1 MPRDG
6 ARMVKE
12 KNLIVGLDIGTS
24 KIVAI
29 VAEVKPDGALDIVGM
44 GTQPSR
50 GLKKGVVV
58 NIEATMASIQRV
70 LEEAELM
77 ADCRISEVYT
87 GIAGS
92 HIRSLNSSGMVAIKE
107 KEVTQFDVD
116 RVVDTAKA
124 IAIPNDQQVLHI
136 IPQEFIID
144 GQEDVRDPIGMSGVR
159 LEVKVHIV
167 TGAVSAVE
175 NVTKCVRRC
184 GLEVRDVMLQPLASA
199 KSVLNDDEKD
209 LGVCLMDIGGGT
221 TDIAVFTGGAIRH
234 TAVIPIAGDQV
245 TNDIAMTLR
254 TPTKEAEELKV
265 RYGCA
270 LRQLADPNDIIEVP
284 GVGERG
290 PRKLSRPM
298 LAEVI
303 EPRIEELYS
312 LVQAELRRSG
322 FEELL
327 SSGIVLTGGS
337 ALLQGM
343 TELGEEVFHLP
354 VRVGTPSYS
363 GGLADVVKS
372 PRYATSVGLLLEGK
386 EQFLRNEAARA
397 QITGIS
403 GMATRMKQWFKAN
416 F

>member
-1 MPRDG
+1 
-6 ARMVKE
+6 MVRE
-12 KNLIVGLDIGTS
+12 TKNVIVGLDMGTS

-29 VAEVKPDGALDIVGM
+29 VAEITPEGGFEIIGT

-70 LEEAELM
+70 IEEAELM
-77 ADCRISEVYT
+77 ANCRITEVYT

-107 KEVTQFDVD
+107 KEVTQADID
-116 RVVDTAKA
+116 RVVETAKA
-124 IAIPNDQQVLHI
+124 IAIPNDQQILHI
-136 IPQEFIID
+136 LPQEFIID
-144 GQEDVRDPIGMSGVR
+144 GQEDVREPLGMSGVR

-167 TGAVSAVE
+167 TGAVSSVE
-175 NVTKCVRRC
+175 NITKCVRRC
-184 GLEVRDVMLQPLASA
+184 GLEVRDVILQPLASSIA
-199 KSVLNDDEKD
+199 VISEDEKD

-221 TDIAVFTGGAIRH
+221 TDIAVFVGGAIRH

-254 TPTKEAEELKV
+254 TPTKDAEELKI
-265 RYGCA
+265 RHGCA
-270 LRQLADPNDIIEVP
+270 LRQLAAVNEMIEVP
-284 GVGERG
+284 GVGDR
-290 PRKLSRPM
+290 PARKLSRQT

-303 EPRIEELYS
+303 EPRVEELYS

-327 SSGIVLTGGS
+327 SSGIVLTGGT
-337 ALLQGM
+337 AQLQGM
-343 TELGEEVFHLP
+343 AELGEEVFHLP
-354 VRVGTPSYS
+354 VRIGVPAYT
-363 GGLADVVKS
+363 GGLAELVRS
-372 PRYATSVGLLLEGK
+372 PSYATAVGLLIEGRD
-386 EQFLRNEAARA
+386 QYLRGQEARA
-397 QITGIS
+397 QPGIG
-403 GMATRMKQWFKAN
+403 GMMERMGKWFKTN

>member
-1 MPRDG
+1 MVRDS
-6 ARMVKE
+6 
-12 KNLIVGLDIGTS
+12 KNLVVGLDIGTS

-29 VAEVKPDGALDIVGM
+29 VAELGPSGEINVVGL

-50 GLKKGVVV
+50 GLKRGVVV

-77 ADCRISEVYT
+77 ADCRIARVTT

-107 KEVTQFDVD
+107 GEVVQADID
-116 RVVDTAKA
+116 RVIETAKA
-124 IAIPNDQQVLHI
+124 IAIPNDQQILHI
-136 IPQEFIID
+136 LPQEFIID
-144 GQEDVRDPIGMSGVR
+144 GQDDVREPLGMSGVR

-175 NVTKCVRRC
+175 NIAKCVRRC
-184 GLEVRDVMLQPLASA
+184 GLEVQDIVLQPLASA
-199 KSVLNDDEKD
+199 AAVLNDDEKE

-221 TDIAVFTGGAIRH
+221 TDIAVFAGGAIRH

-254 TPTKEAEELKV
+254 TPTKEAEELKI
-265 RYGCA
+265 RHGCA
-270 LRQLADPNDIIEVP
+270 LRQLADANDIVEVP
-284 GVGERG
+284 GVGERA

-303 EPRIEELYS
+303 EPRIEELYT
-312 LVQAELRRSG
+312 LVQGELRRSG

-327 SSGIVLTGGS
+327 SSGIVITGGT
-337 ALLQGM
+337 AMLQGM
-343 TELGEEVFHLP
+343 AELGEEVFHLP
-354 VRVGTPSYS
+354 CRIGTPSYM
-363 GGLADVVKS
+363 GGLADVVRS
-372 PRYATSVGLLLEGK
+372 PRYATAVGLLQHGRD
-386 EQFLRNEAARA
+386 QWLRAENARA
-397 QITGIS
+397 QVMGI
-403 GMATRMKQWFKAN
+403 GGVAERMKQWFKAN

>member
-1 MPRDG
+1 
-6 ARMVKE
+6 MVKDS
-12 KNLIVGLDIGTS
+12 KNLVVGLDVGTS

-29 VAEVKPDGALDIVGM
+29 VAEIGPEGELNVIGL

-50 GLKKGVVV
+50 GLKRGVVV

-77 ADCRISEVYT
+77 ADCRIGAVTT

-107 KEVTQFDVD
+107 GEVQQADID
-116 RVVDTAKA
+116 RVIETAKA
-124 IAIPNDQQVLHI
+124 IAIPNDQQILHI
-136 IPQEFIID
+136 LPQEFIID
-144 GQEDVRDPIGMSGVR
+144 GQDDVREPLGMSGVR

-175 NVTKCVRRC
+175 NIAKCVRRC
-184 GLEVRDVMLQPLASA
+184 GLQLNDIVLQPLASA
-199 KSVLNDDEKD
+199 AAVLNDDEKE

-221 TDIAVFTGGAIRH
+221 TDIAVFAGGAIRH

-254 TPTKEAEELKV
+254 TPTKEAEELKI
-265 RYGCA
+265 RHGCA
-270 LRQLADPNDIIEVP
+270 LRQLADANDIVEVP
-284 GVGERG
+284 GVGERS

-303 EPRIEELYS
+303 EPRIEELYT
-312 LVQAELRRSG
+312 LVQSELRRSG

-327 SSGIVLTGGS
+327 SSGVVITGGTS
-337 ALLQGM
+337 MLQGM
-343 TELGEEVFHLP
+343 AELGEEVFHLP
-354 VRVGTPSYS
+354 CRIGIPSYV
-363 GGLADVVKS
+363 GGLADVVRS
-372 PRYATSVGLLLEGK
+372 PRYSTAVGLLQYGRD
-386 EQFLRNEAARA
+386 QWMRAEAARA
-397 QITGIS
+397 QVKGI
-403 GMATRMKQWFKAN
+403 GGVAERMRQWFKAN

>member
-1 MPRDG
+1 
-6 ARMVKE
+6 MVRE
-12 KNLIVGLDIGTS
+12 AKNVIVGLDMGTS

-29 VAEVKPDGALDIVGM
+29 VAEITPEGGFEIIGT

-70 LEEAELM
+70 IEEAELM
-77 ADCRISEVYT
+77 ANCRITEVYT

-107 KEVTQFDVD
+107 KEVTQADID
-116 RVVDTAKA
+116 RVVETAKA
-124 IAIPNDQQVLHI
+124 IAIPNDQQILHI
-136 IPQEFIID
+136 LPQEFIID
-144 GQEDVRDPIGMSGVR
+144 GQEDVREPLGMSGVR

-167 TGAVSAVE
+167 TGAVSSVE
-175 NVTKCVRRC
+175 NITKCVRRC
-184 GLEVRDVMLQPLASA
+184 GLEVRDVILQPLASSIA
-199 KSVLNDDEKD
+199 VISEDEKD

-221 TDIAVFTGGAIRH
+221 TDLAVFVGGAIRH

-254 TPTKEAEELKV
+254 TPTKDAEELKI
-265 RYGCA
+265 RHGCA
-270 LRQLADPNDIIEVP
+270 LRQLAGVNEMIEVP
-284 GVGERG
+284 GVGDR
-290 PRKLSRPM
+290 PARKLSRQT

-303 EPRIEELYS
+303 EPRVEELYS

-327 SSGIVLTGGS
+327 SSGIVLTGGT
-337 ALLQGM
+337 AQLQGM
-343 TELGEEVFHLP
+343 AELGEEVFHLP
-354 VRVGTPSYS
+354 VRIGVPAYT
-363 GGLADVVKS
+363 GGLAELVRS
-372 PRYATSVGLLLEGK
+372 PSYATAVGLLIEGRD
-386 EQFLRNEAARA
+386 QYLRGQEARA
-397 QITGIS
+397 QPGIG
-403 GMATRMKQWFKAN
+403 GMMERMGRWFKAN

>member
-1 MPRDG
+1 MKDN
-6 ARMVKE
+6 
-12 KNLIVGLDIGTS
+12 KNVIVGLDIGTS

-29 VAEVKPDGALDIVGM
+29 VAEVTNEKRLHIIGL

-77 ADCRISEVYT
+77 ADCAITEVYT

-107 KEVTQFDVD
+107 KEVTQGDID
-116 RVVDTAKA
+116 RVVETAKA
-124 IAIPNDQQVLHI
+124 IAIPNDQQILHI
-136 IPQEFIID
+136 LPQEFIID
-144 GQEDVRDPIGMSGVR
+144 GQEDVREPLGMSGVR

-175 NVTKCVRRC
+175 NITKCVRRC
-184 GLEVRDVMLQPLASA
+184 GLEVKDVVLQPLASA
-199 KSVLNDDEKD
+199 TAVLIDDEKE

-221 TDIAVFTGGAIRH
+221 TDLAIFTGGAIRH

-254 TPTKEAEELKV
+254 TPTKDAEDLKL
-265 RYGCA
+265 RHGCA

-290 PRKLSRPM
+290 ARKLSRQM
-298 LAEVI
+298 LAEVV

-312 LVQAELRRSG
+312 LAQAELRRSG
-322 FEELL
+322 LEELL
-327 SSGIVLTGGS
+327 SSGIVLTGGT

-343 TELGEEVFHLP
+343 VELGEEVFHLP
-354 VRVGTPSYS
+354 VRLGVPAYV
-363 GGLADVVKS
+363 GGLADVVRS
-372 PRYATSVGLLLEGK
+372 PRYATAVGLLLDGH
-386 EQFLRNEAARA
+386 EQFLRAELARNER
-397 QITGIS
+397 TGLANI
-403 GMATRMKQWFKAN
+403 GGRMKQWFKAN